1 MEAVP
6 ILVILGAPVLASMGF
21 KFAFVENILIRI
33 LFVAAL
39 FCAAQES
46 PLLGL
51 LTLLAIVTLL
61 VERNQAIVTSL
72 PGSGGNPKISQQRN
86 IYPMK
91 APEDIFTHIKET
103 EVYDDN
109 EVHNASVSLDDNIP
123 DLKEGPTNH
132 DAPSFYKSLGVL

>member
-21 KFAFVENILIRI
+21 KFAFVENILIRL

-39 FCAAQES
+39 FCAAQQN

-72 PGSGGNPKISQQRN
+72 PGRPTISQQRN

>member
-21 KFAFVENILIRI
+21 KFAFVENILIRL

-46 PLLGL
+46 PFLGL

-72 PGSGGNPKISQQRN
+72 PGVSNAKISQQRN

-132 DAPSFYKSLGVL
+132 DAPSFFKSLGVL

>member
-1 MEAVP
+1 MEAAP
-6 ILVILGAPVLASMGF
+6 IVIIVGAPILASMGF
-21 KFAFVENILIRI
+21 KFAFVENILIRL

-72 PGSGGNPKISQQRN
+72 PGGSNVKISQQRN

-109 EVHNASVSLDDNIP
+109 EVHNAAVSLDDNIP

>member
-1 MEAVP
+1 
-6 ILVILGAPVLASMGF
+6 
-21 KFAFVENILIRI
+21 
-33 LFVAAL
+33 VAAL

-72 PGSGGNPKISQQRN
+72 PGTPKISQQRN

>member
-21 KFAFVENILIRI
+21 KFAFVENILIRL
-33 LFVAAL
+33 LFVATL

-72 PGSGGNPKISQQRN
+72 PGTPKISQQRN

-109 EVHNASVSLDDNIP
+109 EVHNAAVSLEDNIP

>member
-21 KFAFVENILIRI
+21 KFAFVENILIRL

-72 PGSGGNPKISQQRN
+72 PGVSNAKISQQRN

-109 EVHNASVSLDDNIP
+109 EVHNAAVSLDDNIP

>member
-21 KFAFVENILIRI
+21 KFAFVENILIRL
-33 LFVAAL
+33 LFVATL

-61 VERNQAIVTSL
+61 VERNQAIITSL
-72 PGSGGNPKISQQRN
+72 PGVSSAKISQERN
-86 IYPMK
+86 LYPMK
-91 APEDIFTHIKET
+91 ASEGIFTHIKDT
-103 EVYDDN
+103 EVYDDS
-109 EVHNASVSLDDNIP
+109 EVHNASVSLEDSIP

-132 DAPSFYKSLGVL
+132 DAPSFFKNLGVL